1 MTVSDAAR
9 ADASGPLAIGSSFMP
24 HENLVELGSLGFQME
39 QEFFFTLILGI
50 GGLGVLL
57 ANKTQSSHRITAG
70 GKRRVAIPGVL
81 VAATLSR
88 GGGAFLGSCDR
99 VYASSA
105 TLSFRG

>member
-1 MTVSDAAR
+1 MQCVIDRTVRGAPAER
-9 ADASGPLAIGSSFMP
+9 RSGSFTA
-24 HENLVELGSLGFQME
+24 LL
-39 QEFFFTLILGI
+39 LILGA
-50 GGLGVLL
+50 LL